1 MVDLTL
7 GLIYNKHVNE
17 IFTYNKK
24 DISDFGWSDTFQKI
38 VFLLEASGIH
48 KRDVSD
54 AFKLFN

>member
-1 MVDLTL
+1 MIDLTVS
-7 GLIYNKHVNE
+7 LIYNKYVRE

-24 DISDFGWSDTFQKI
+24 DISDFGQSDTFQKI

>member
-1 MVDLTL
+1 MKFLP
-7 GLIYNKHVNE
+7 I
-17 IFTYNKK
+17 KK
-24 DISDFGWSDTFQKI
+24 DISDFGWSDTFKKI